1 MLFRSLIVRND
12 INLPTDLWFPSTKTI
27 RPQRSKQFIA
37 GWELTL
43 GENKEYLIQAE
54 AYYKQMQNLYE
65 YKDTASFTLFSAP
78 LESQFSRGD
87 GKAYGLELFIHK
99 RMGDFTGWIGYTL
112 SWTTRKFDELN
123 YGKEF
128 YARYD
133 RRHDASL
140 TLSYKLGESVDLGLS
155 WVYGSGFAYTMPT
168 GQYSFGSGE
177 SDPQQ
182 TFTDRNGYRLPAY
195 HRLDLNLG
203 FHTSVFGMEST
214 LNLSVYNAYNRL
226 NPFAQYFEEE
236 YDSATNTTKLVLKQI
251 TLFPIIP
258 SLAWN
263 FKF

>member
-1 MLFRSLIVRND
+1 M
-12 INLPTDLWFPSTKTI
+12 
-27 RPQRSKQFIA
+27 
-37 GWELTL
+37 
-43 GENKEYLIQAE
+43 
-54 AYYKQMQNLYE
+54 
-65 YKDTASFTLFSAP
+65 
-78 LESQFSRGD
+78 
-87 GKAYGLELFIHK
+87 
-99 RMGDFTGWIGYTL
+99 
-112 SWTTRKFDELN
+112 
-123 YGKEF
+123 
-128 YARYD
+128 
-133 RRHDASL
+133 
-140 TLSYKLGESVDLGLS
+140 DLGLS

-177 SDPQQ
+177 WDRQQ

-226 NPFAQYFEEE
+226 NPFAQFFEEE
-236 YDSATNTTKLVLKQI
+236 YDSATNTTRLVLKQI